1 MEEIKLKTLYV
12 CDSCGK
18 HSHTPEATCNC
29 KEIWNIGHF
38 CYCTNFSNT
47 NIINYYGLFIF
58 SLFKEKGGRKNGHSG
73 CFKRRRL

>member
-29 KEIWNIGHF
+29 KEIWNIVHF
-38 CYCTNFSNT
+38 VIVLISA
-47 NIINYYGLFIF
+47 IPVLLLLWAIF
-58 SLFKEKGGRKNGHSG
+58 H
-73 CFKRRRL
+73 C